1 MNEEINRVKVVVINS
16 NTGHI
21 VRSEE
26 LYEALYTDKSL
37 LTIVQMYSTKD
48 SIVTVSIDNTCYCFY
63 IKDELYIFSTSISA
77 ELIEFFKDVL
87 GGLYDN
93 ARDSFHIQ
101 WGRVATLCQQI
112 NDVDYSKY
120 EVILNSIDDIWGT
133 RYYSRFLRRGKND

>member
-1 MNEEINRVKVVVINS
+1 MNEEINSVKVVVVNS

-21 VRSEE
+21 VRSV
-26 LYEALYTDKSL
+26 ALCTDEPL

-48 SIVTVSIDNTCYCFY
+48 SIVTASIDNTCYCFY
-63 IKDELYIFSTSISA
+63 IKDELYIFNTSISA

-120 EVILNSIDDIWGT
+120 DVILNSIVDIWET
-133 RYYSRFLRRGKND
+133 RYYSRFLRRW

>member
-1 MNEEINRVKVVVINS
+1 MFNEGTNNVKIRVINS

-21 VRSEE
+21 VRSEVICTD
-26 LYEALYTDKSL
+26 EALL
-37 LTIVQMYSTKD
+37 EIVKMYRTKD
-48 SIVTVSIDNTCYCFY
+48 SIVIASIDNTCYCFY
-63 IKDELYIFSTSISA
+63 IKDELYIFSTSISV

-120 EVILNSIDDIWGT
+120 EVILNSIDNIWET

>member
-1 MNEEINRVKVVVINS
+1 MNEEISSVKVVVVNS

-21 VRSEE
+21 VRSV
-26 LYEALYTDKSL
+26 ALCTDEPL

-48 SIVTVSIDNTCYCFY
+48 SIVTASIDNTCYCFY
-63 IKDELYIFSTSISA
+63 IKDELYIFNTSISA

-120 EVILNSIDDIWGT
+120 DVILNSIGDIWET
-133 RYYSRFLRRGKND
+133 RYYSRFLRRR

>member
-21 VRSEE
+21 VRSEV
-26 LYEALYTDKSL
+26 LYTDESL

-120 EVILNSIDDIWGT
+120 EDILNSIDDIWGT

>member
-21 VRSEE
+21 VRSE
-26 LYEALYTDKSL
+26 ALYTDESL
-37 LTIVQMYSTKD
+37 LTIVQRYSTKD

-63 IKDELYIFSTSISA
+63 IKDELYIFSTSISV

-120 EVILNSIDDIWGT
+120 EDILNSIDDIWET

>member
-21 VRSEE
+21 VRSE
-26 LYEALYTDKSL
+26 ALYTDESL
-37 LTIVQMYSTKD
+37 LTIVQRYSTKD
-48 SIVTVSIDNTCYCFY
+48 SIVTASIDNTCYCFY
-63 IKDELYIFSTSISA
+63 IKDELYIFSTSISV

-87 GGLYDN
+87 EGLYDN

-120 EVILNSIDDIWGT
+120 EVILNSIDNIWQT
-133 RYYSRFLRRGKND
+133 RYYSRFFNEG

>member
-1 MNEEINRVKVVVINS
+1 MNEEINRVKVAAINS

-21 VRSEE
+21 VRSEV
-26 LYEALYTDKSL
+26 LYTDESL

-48 SIVTVSIDNTCYCFY
+48 SIVTASIDNTCYCFY
-63 IKDELYIFSTSISA
+63 IKGELYIFSTSIA
-77 ELIEFFKDVL
+77 VELIEFFKDVL

-120 EVILNSIDDIWGT
+120 DVILDFIDDIWET

>member
-21 VRSEE
+21 VRSE
-26 LYEALYTDKSL
+26 ALYTDESL

-133 RYYSRFLRRGKND
+133 RYYSRFLRRGKK

>member
-16 NTGHI
+16 NTGYI
-21 VRSEE
+21 VRRES
-26 LYEALYTDKSL
+26 LYTDESL

-48 SIVTVSIDNTCYCFY
+48 SIVTASIDNTCYCFY
-63 IKDELYIFSTSISA
+63 IKDELYIFSTSISV

-112 NDVDYSKY
+112 NGVDYSKY
-120 EVILNSIDDIWGT
+120 EVILNFIDDIWET
-133 RYYSRFLRRGKND
+133 RYYSRFLRRGKK

>member
-16 NTGHI
+16 NTGYI
-21 VRSEE
+21 VRS
-26 LYEALYTDKSL
+26 EALYTDESL
-37 LTIVQMYSTKD
+37 LTIVKRYSTKD
-48 SIVTVSIDNTCYCFY
+48 SIVMASIDNTCYCFY
-63 IKDELYIFSTSISA
+63 IKDELYIFSTSISV

-112 NDVDYSKY
+112 NGVDDSKY

>member
-16 NTGHI
+16 NTGYI
-21 VRSEE
+21 VRS
-26 LYEALYTDKSL
+26 EALYTDESL
-37 LTIVQMYSTKD
+37 LTIVQRYSTKD

-63 IKDELYIFSTSISA
+63 IKDELYIFSTSISV

>member
-21 VRSEE
+21 VRSE
-26 LYEALYTDKSL
+26 ALYTDESL
-37 LTIVQMYSTKD
+37 LTIVQRYSTKD

-63 IKDELYIFSTSISA
+63 IKDELYIFSTSISV

-120 EVILNSIDDIWGT
+120 EVILNSIDDIWET

>member
-1 MNEEINRVKVVVINS
+1 MNEEINRVKVIVINS

-21 VRSEE
+21 VRSE
-26 LYEALYTDKSL
+26 ALYTDESL

-63 IKDELYIFSTSISA
+63 IKDELYVFSTSISV

>member
-21 VRSEE
+21 VRSE
-26 LYEALYTDKSL
+26 ALYTDESL

-48 SIVTVSIDNTCYCFY
+48 SIVTASIDNTCYCFY

-133 RYYSRFLRRGKND
+133 RYYSRFFKER